1 LRLLGGIDAKGK
13 SCVVAVGV
21 FSALPLKGK

>member
-13 SCVVAVGV
+13 SCSVAVGV

>member
-13 SCVVAVGV
+13 SCAMAVGV
-21 FSALPLKGK
+21 FASLPLERK